1 MYLLLLLLIY
11 ILFIRF
17 IPFFSPYFFITKKS
31 ISKIMFLSI
40 KFGISVNG
48 IKRLNIMNYKD
59 FFGINEKNM
68 RDKTDK
74 CIC

>member
-1 MYLLLLLLIY
+1 
-11 ILFIRF
+11 
-17 IPFFSPYFFITKKS
+17 
-31 ISKIMFLSI
+31 MFLSI
-40 KFGISVNG
+40 KFGISVNE